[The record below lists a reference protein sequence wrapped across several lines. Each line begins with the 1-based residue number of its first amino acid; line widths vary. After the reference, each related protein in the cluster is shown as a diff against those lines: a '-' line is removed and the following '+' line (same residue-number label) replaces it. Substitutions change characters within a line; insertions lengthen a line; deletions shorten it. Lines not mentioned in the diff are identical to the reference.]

1 MNELPYQVLDAR
13 QIKRIEA
20 VHGGFL
26 YQHLYAVGCL
36 FLAAKAGASAVVVE
50 RDEDIEIELG
60 VQRVYVQVKTRS
72 APIMPSDIDD
82 VLRRFS
88 QLRMEH
94 VEGRR
99 EGGARFVIIV
109 NSSPS
114 PALGAQIQS
123 NGIPDD
129 VSIQW
134 PGHTIAN
141 APAVLPP
148 AWSGVPEAMQW
159 CIAAAE
165 TVPFALLTPESLIW
179 KLAGRVLLAASGGG
193 PNADHAFRVE
203 SLPELFEQLLIQL
216 QDFPSPPVH
225 YRPQTDEP
233 SLDADQRIRIIC
245 GFSGAGK
252 TSWASQAAL
261 HTSEKCAYFDVGDM
275 PGPAIASSL
284 VRELAAR
291 LVEQAPVE
299 LQRIL
304 LPGATGGESL
314 RALDTFVGQQGLR
327 PLIVLDN
334 AHRVP
339 ADSLR
344 GLADITTHLRFVLL
358 CQPSP
363 AVQELE
369 VRLDIARESLL
380 GWDIDVVAAEV
391 DGAGGRG
398 SAATYER
405 LRMLTA
411 GLPLYVQSAA
421 KIATSE
427 YGGDVARL
435 CIELDAQTN
444 TVETAQ
450 EIILTRV
457 FDALP
462 PTIRDV
468 VAVLSLS
475 DIALENVELKMLLS
489 NALGL
494 HDVAIASAI
503 RTLRPSGVVQVFGNQ
518 HLKIHDAVRVLGRR
532 HFVTL
537 DPTVVRLAQ
546 EALKNVLVESLYE
559 RRDTSRFSLYI
570 RMLVTLG
577 DIKTLVALAGE
588 ELFHEMGIGGE
599 IWASLEVATAST
611 DLDPKQRFWALDGLV
626 FAELKS
632 GKEDKLSQRFAL
644 MEQLLT
650 AHPLSD
656 DEKLAYMMKRMLY
669 QSNLGQA
676 DKVMT
681 SIAAMTEA
689 FPDKPGHQRIF
700 RYNAGCA
707 LWRLQRY
714 AEAEEIA
721 REVIAGYFEVLGI
734 NPIQVFGKNPPALW
748 PLLAKTPTVHEDVKH
763 LADALELCAIT
774 VNEQGRDSGLCRIH
788 AMKFYDMVGA
798 IDSLVRV
805 GQDLADEFVRRDDFE
820 GAREAIEK
828 NVLPYVI
835 AHNMIDRIVAVRSQ
849 YAVILAYCGQ
859 HDAADA
865 ELACL
870 APYASGFTQPQ
881 RREIENQRVLVAQL
895 RRRLEM
901 APRPVGK
908 RKIGRN
914 YPCPCG
920 SGLKYKKCHG

>member
-1 MNELPYQVLDAR
+1 M
-13 QIKRIEA
+13 
-20 VHGGFL
+20 
-26 YQHLYAVGCL
+26 
-36 FLAAKAGASAVVVE
+36 VE
-50 RDEDIEIELG
+50 RDEDIEIATG
-60 VQRVYVQVKTRS
+60 AQRVYVQVKTRS

-88 QLRMEH
+88 QLRREH
-94 VEGRR
+94 AEGQR

-109 NSSPS
+109 NSAPS

-129 VSIQW
+129 VSIHW
-134 PGHTIAN
+134 PGHTLAN

-148 AWSGVPEAMQW
+148 AWSGVPEAVQW

-165 TVPFALLTPESLIW
+165 TLPFALLTPESLVW

-203 SLPELFEQLLIQL
+203 SLPALFEQLLIQL

-233 SLDADQRIRIIC
+233 RLDADQRVRIIC

-275 PGPAIASSL
+275 PGPAIATSL

-291 LVEQAPVE
+291 LVEQAPGE

-314 RALDTFVGQQGLR
+314 RALDTFVGQQELR

-369 VRLDIARESLL
+369 VRLGIARESLL
-380 GWDIDVVAAEV
+380 GWDIDAVAAEV
-391 DGAGGRG
+391 DGVGGRG

-427 YGGDVARL
+427 YGGDVAQL

-450 EIILTRV
+450 EIILARV

-462 PTIRDV
+462 ATIRDV

-475 DIALENVELKMLLS
+475 DIALENVELKTLLRKRS
-489 NALGL
+489 
-494 HDVAIASAI
+494 AS
-503 RTLRPSGVVQVFGNQ
+503 RRRPQ
-518 HLKIHDAVRVLGRR
+518 
-532 HFVTL
+532 
-537 DPTVVRLAQ
+537 P
-546 EALKNVLVESLYE
+546 
-559 RRDTSRFSLYI
+559 
-570 RMLVTLG
+570 
-577 DIKTLVALAGE
+577 
-588 ELFHEMGIGGE
+588 
-599 IWASLEVATAST
+599 
-611 DLDPKQRFWALDGLV
+611 PQRF
-626 FAELKS
+626 
-632 GKEDKLSQRFAL
+632 R
-644 MEQLLT
+644 LT
-650 AHPLSD
+650 
-656 DEKLAYMMKRMLY
+656 
-669 QSNLGQA
+669 
-676 DKVMT
+676 
-681 SIAAMTEA
+681 
-689 FPDKPGHQRIF
+689 
-700 RYNAGCA
+700 
-707 LWRLQRY
+707 
-714 AEAEEIA
+714 
-721 REVIAGYFEVLGI
+721 
-734 NPIQVFGKNPPALW
+734 
-748 PLLAKTPTVHEDVKH
+748 
-763 LADALELCAIT
+763 
-774 VNEQGRDSGLCRIH
+774 
-788 AMKFYDMVGA
+788 
-798 IDSLVRV
+798 
-805 GQDLADEFVRRDDFE
+805 
-820 GAREAIEK
+820 
-828 NVLPYVI
+828 LPEY
-835 AHNMIDRIVAVRSQ
+835 
-849 YAVILAYCGQ
+849 
-859 HDAADA
+859 
-865 ELACL
+865 
-870 APYASGFTQPQ
+870 
-881 RREIENQRVLVAQL
+881 L
-895 RRRLEM
+895 R
-901 APRPVGK
+901 G
-908 RKIGRN
+908 
-914 YPCPCG
+914 
-920 SGLKYKKCHG
+920 